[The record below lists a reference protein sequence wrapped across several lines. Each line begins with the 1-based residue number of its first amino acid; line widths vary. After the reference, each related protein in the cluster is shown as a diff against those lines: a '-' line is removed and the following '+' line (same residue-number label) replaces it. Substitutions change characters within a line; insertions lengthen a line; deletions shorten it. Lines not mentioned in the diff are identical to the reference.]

1 VVWTKPESAEARRK
15 AATTAWVLL
24 TLASMILIGIGLART
39 LFFIW
44 APEPAMLEKARIGG
58 LYINAGCVLSL
69 AAGVWSHVRGNPVGV
84 SVCVGLPGILVGWA
98 ALGTLTACC
107 VTWPP
112 SWHSLSRWPG
122 SPRSSGYAAA
132 GSVVW
137 ENDGP
142 SERLHLLRQPS

>member
-1 VVWTKPESAEARRK
+1 MLWTKPESAEARRK

-39 LFFIW
+39 MFFIW

-98 ALGTLTACC
+98 ALED
-107 VTWPP
+107 PY
-112 SWHSLSRWPG
+112 S
-122 SPRSSGYAAA
+122 
-132 GSVVW
+132 
-137 ENDGP
+137 
-142 SERLHLLRQPS
+142 LLRHLAAVVAFPFALAGVAEVIRVRGRRQRCLRVRWTL

>member
-1 VVWTKPESAEARRK
+1 VLWTKPESAEARRK

-39 LFFIW
+39 MFFIW

-98 ALGTLTACC
+98 ALED
-107 VTWPP
+107 PY
-112 SWHSLSRWPG
+112 S
-122 SPRSSGYAAA
+122 
-132 GSVVW
+132 
-137 ENDGP
+137 
-142 SERLHLLRQPS
+142 LLRHLAAVVAFPLALAGVAEVIRVRGRRQRCLGGRWTL